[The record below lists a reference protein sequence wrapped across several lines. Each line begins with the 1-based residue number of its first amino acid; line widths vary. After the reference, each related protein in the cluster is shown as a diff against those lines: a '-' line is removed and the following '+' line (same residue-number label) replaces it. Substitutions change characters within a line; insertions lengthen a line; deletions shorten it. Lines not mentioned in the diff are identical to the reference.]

1 MTEDPNTDPPEEPGA
16 PDVPDSGQPSAAG
29 DGTPDSGPEPS
40 GAPPPYAPS
49 EAVSGL
55 VEPESGP
62 PPEVLVGAAFAGGV
76 ALALILRRLTS

>member
-1 MTEDPNTDPPEEPGA
+1 VTDEPISDRPEESQEPGA
-16 PDVPDSGQPSAAG
+16 SEPAGPSASASYA
-29 DGTPDSGPEPS
+29 DPEAS
-40 GAPPPYAPS
+40 SAPPPYAPS

-62 PPEVLVGAAFAGGV
+62 PPELLVGAAFAGGV

>member
-1 MTEDPNTDPPEEPGA
+1 MTEESTTEPPEEPLA
-16 PDVPDSGQPSAAG
+16 PDTGDVDAAAVAG
-29 DGTPDSGPEPS
+29 DGGPEATGP
-40 GAPPPYAPS
+40 PPPYAPA

-55 VEPESGP
+55 AEPESGP

>member
-1 MTEDPNTDPPEEPGA
+1 MTEESTTEPPEEPEASAG
-16 PDVPDSGQPSAAG
+16 DVGDSAAASG
-29 DGTPDSGPEPS
+29 DGGPESTGP
-40 GAPPPYAPS
+40 PPPYAPS

-62 PPEVLVGAAFAGGV
+62 PAEVLVGAAFAGGV